1 MAELDASTSG
11 TGIASRPEHMPT
23 GWRRT
28 LRATLDTIDGSV
40 ARFSGRRKVL
50 LYVRSAMHAAVLE
63 PVASALRADPRIDLR
78 YLSERRELE
87 APIAAAC
94 EWRIRWI
101 VPGRATWQRVDLLI
115 GSDPWSVPTLRRCR
129 RRINFFH
136 GVAGKY
142 DLEDPS
148 HLPIGFDLYDRVAF
162 VNADRMQR
170 YIARGIIPPDKAV
183 LVGFPKLD
191 PLVNGHIDGDAV
203 RKRLGL
209 ASGRPTA
216 LFAPTWSP
224 ASSLN
229 LAGEK
234 IVAAL
239 AETGWNVIIKPHA
252 WSFDLE
258 PKYSGG
264 IDWRK
269 RLQSIERPGQ
279 VVLSDTADATPLL
292 AAADL
297 MVTDH
302 SSIGFE
308 FCLLDR
314 PLIVFDTPDLAA
326 VARINPE
333 RLAALRSA
341 ARVVNDASAIGT
353 AAAEEL
359 ATADR
364 LKNERAAAARPLFHR
379 PGTATD
385 RALEVVYELLDL
397 RAPVPHFVE
406 PSAAAP
412 ETIGT
417 GA

>member
-1 MAELDASTSG
+1 MSKV
-11 TGIASRPEHMPT
+11 
-23 GWRRT
+23 WRRT
-28 LRATLDTIDGSV
+28 LRRTLDAIDGSA
-40 ARFSGRRKVL
+40 ARFSGRRRVL

-63 PVASALRADPRIDLR
+63 PVASALRRDTRIDVR

-87 APIAAAC
+87 GAIARSC
-94 EWRIRWI
+94 EWPIQWM
-101 VPGRATWQRVDLLI
+101 PASRALWRRVDLLI

-142 DLEDPS
+142 DLEDPG

-170 YIARGIIPPDKAV
+170 YMARGIVPPDKAV

-191 PLVNGHIDGDAV
+191 ALVNGQIDGGAV
-203 RKRLGL
+203 RQRLGL
-209 ASGRPTA
+209 ATGRPTA
-216 LFAPTWSP
+216 IFAPTWSP

-239 AETGWNVIIKPHA
+239 TEAGWNVIIKPHA

-264 IDWRK
+264 VDWRK
-269 RLQSIERPGQ
+269 RLQPLERPGQ

-302 SSIGFE
+302 SSVGFE

-314 PLIVFDTPDLAA
+314 PVIVFDTPDLAA
-326 VARINPE
+326 AARISPE
-333 RLAALRSA
+333 RMAALRGA
-341 ARVVNDASAIGT
+341 ARVVTDASALGT
-353 AAAEEL
+353 AATEEL
-359 ATADR
+359 AGADR
-364 LKNERAAAARPLFHR
+364 LQKERAAVAGPLFHQ

-397 RAPVPHFVE
+397 RAPVVE
-406 PSAAAP
+406 LFQRTAAAP
-412 ETIGT
+412 ETLGT